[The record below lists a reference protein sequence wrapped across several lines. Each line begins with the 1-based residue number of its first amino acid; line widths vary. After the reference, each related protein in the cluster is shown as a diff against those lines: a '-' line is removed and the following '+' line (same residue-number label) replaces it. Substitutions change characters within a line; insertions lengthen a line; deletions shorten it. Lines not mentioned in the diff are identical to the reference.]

1 MQMAMPPAPW
11 SPMPRI
17 DSLSVATIRRTGSS
31 PAASFKTRAMRPR
44 KSGVSHTPRARRNT
58 WLKLRVASA
67 TVGV

>member
-1 MQMAMPPAPW
+1 MQIAMPPAPW

-17 DSLSVATIRRTGSS
+17 DSLSVATMRRTGWLPTTSLS
-31 PAASFKTRAMRPR
+31 TRAMRPR
-44 KSGVSHTPRARRNT
+44 QPGDMNTPRARRNT